1 MSLQRKAHPF
11 CLLPR
16 LAAILAGLF
25 LAESPGQQAREEKLA
40 GRDESTRGSW
50 CMSVRLLLSVLAL
63 QIWVPRSKQPKR
75 RRVFLKDSRSESTL
89 RVQNRR
95 VQRLTLPAAWAWV
108 NRGLQDGGPCF
119 QLLRLYAEHHAQA

>member
-50 CMSVRLLLSVLAL
+50 CMSARVLLSVLAL

-89 RVQNRR
+89 RVQKSESAAPN
-95 VQRLTLPAAWAWV
+95 LTCCLGMGQLGITSWRAMLPAASS
-108 NRGLQDGGPCF
+108 LC
-119 QLLRLYAEHHAQA
+119 